1 VGVLPVRKKG
11 GGLGAVQTPAA
22 PVTTEQPEH
31 NRMAIPSFG
40 NYLYLPLVFKGGGR
54 SQGER
59 VPGDCAVDTRG
70 RRIHVRLP
78 SFDRAGQSLT
88 N

>member
-1 VGVLPVRKKG
+1 VGVLPVGKKG

-40 NYLYLPLVFKGGGR
+40 NYLYLPLVFKGG
-54 SQGER
+54 
-59 VPGDCAVDTRG
+59 A
-70 RRIHVRLP
+70 
-78 SFDRAGQSLT
+78 
-88 N
+88 